1 MRRIQY
7 IAVLT
12 LLTATFSA
20 SAQTGSNKAF
30 FVPKEE
36 RTFAQNLG
44 GYAETDYDF
53 VEASI
58 DLGKKKNQYLIDAQ
72 VLGSYEEA
80 LEKLPDFPDPSEI
93 DTREKMTD
101 FLNRMAAIA
110 NAIDLHEPHDVVNA
124 AKDSLAK
131 AQMDNAKRAAKGLP
145 FDSVLH
151 FDPKAQ
157 QYSDLVYKKMMAIFE
172 PASKQMSDRINVY
185 TLTDPGYVDFVLEDA
200 QASEKAFFDKMAPLR
215 KQLCQEWFASDQCQE
230 IDRMDAPLVE
240 RILNERPKKAPSW
253 FIDGRKAELEYV
265 QSYNRSITERWI
277 AKVRP
282 YYEKDKACIG
292 KMLVLL
298 RELDELHGDDP
309 MTNEYIAAKIYATD
323 WIETMFGRCYGWV
336 MLVSYSP
343 LIKTPPTY
351 EGVKKFNKIQFK

>member
-1 MRRIQY
+1 MRRILY
-7 IAVLT
+7 LILFIAP
-12 LLTATFSA
+12 FCA
-20 SAQTGSNKAF
+20 SAQTGGNKPF
-30 FVPKEE
+30 FIPKEE
-36 RTFAQNLG
+36 RTYAMNLG

-53 VEASI
+53 VETSI
-58 DLGKKKNQYLIDAQ
+58 DLSKKNNKYLIDAQ
-72 VLGSYEEA
+72 KLNSYDEA
-80 LEKLPDFPDPSEI
+80 LENLPDFPDVSEI

-110 NAIDLHEPHDVVNA
+110 LAVELHEPHDAVNA
-124 AKDSLAK
+124 AKDSIAK

-145 FDSVLH
+145 YDSVLH

-157 QYSDLVYKKMMAIFE
+157 QYNDLIYKRMMAIYE

-185 TLTDPGYVDFVLEDA
+185 TLSDPGYIDFVLESA
-200 QASEKAFFDKMAPLR
+200 QASEKAFFDKMAPMR

-240 RILNERPKKAPSW
+240 RVLKERPKKAPSW
-253 FIDGRKAELEYV
+253 FIEGRKAELEQV

-282 YYEKDKACIG
+282 YYEKDKACIS

-298 RELDELHGDDP
+298 RELDELHGDAP

-323 WIETMFGRCYGWV
+323 WIEIMFSRCYGWV

-351 EGVKKFNKIQFK
+351 EGVKKFNKIKF